1 MAEEVQFTIHLRG
14 HSNAEE
20 ERQELEKM
28 RVAFETYNM
37 ANPAI
42 DEDSDS
48 GDEMITAETLNAMEM
63 KQ

>member
-1 MAEEVQFTIHLRG
+1 M
-14 HSNAEE
+14 
-20 ERQELEKM
+20 ELEKM

-37 ANPAI
+37 ANPAM

-48 GDEMITAETLNAMEM
+48 GDEMITADTLNAMEM